1 MRNRIKKKLINM
13 SIIIAILVCGT
24 AYLIYWAFYDIQR
37 FHGQNYLCESTSPNC
52 LYTVTAYSNNGGATV
67 DFAVLGVLKNN
78 DNGKEKNI
86 YWQYHCQN
94 AKLEWVDNK
103 TIMINGRE
111 LNVENE
117 IYDYRR
123 ELD

>member
-1 MRNRIKKKLINM
+1 MKNITKKKLINM
-13 SIIIAILVCGT
+13 SIIIAILICGT
-24 AYLIYWAFYDIQR
+24 AYLIYWAFFDIQR
-37 FHGQNYLCESTSPNC
+37 FQGQNYLCESTSPNGQ
-52 LYTVTAYSNNGGATV
+52 YTVTGYLNNGGATV

-78 DNGKEKNI
+78 NNGKEKNI
-86 YWQYHCQN
+86 YWQYHCEKV
-94 AKLEWVDNK
+94 KLEWVDNK
-103 TIMINGRE
+103 TIKINGRE